1 MNFRTIHARIN
12 LMLIIIG
19 IIFLG
24 LLSTLFLTI
33 YKQEK
38 LILKESKLQFQNE
51 VNSLITNKT
60 EILKQVA
67 YDYTFWNDFAYHM
80 GKADSVWFENN
91 ITTILRSFRVDY
103 VCVYDTTFQMVHEAA
118 APTIKLHAF
127 ITNEVLVRLKEKRF
141 LNFFQNTP
149 EGLVEVSAASVHTE
163 DDPSHQLTRPKGYL
177 FIVRIW
183 DQEFLS
189 RISVQSGAEA
199 SLPKASDTEVTTD
212 EYVTNAEIPL
222 YDVNKQ
228 EISSIVFHRSSNL
241 INMYRRMSVY
251 MLLTMLLAISATWII
266 ISMTARKWLTKP
278 LELVTKILET
288 EDNSLINKLK
298 QCPGEFKQIGS
309 LFSDFVEQKKELRF
323 AKEKAEESDILK
335 STFLANI
342 SHEIRTPM
350 NGILGFI
357 ELLKEPIL
365 SGEEHQQ
372 YINIIEHSG
381 KRMLNIINDLIII
394 SKVETKQ
401 LEVVMS
407 ESNINDQIRYIYSFF
422 KPEAD
427 QLGLELIFK
436 TGFDDNESHI
446 WTDREKI
453 YALFTNLVNNAL
465 KFTFKGY
472 VEFGYKKRGDFL
484 EFYVKDTGVGIQEN
498 QQETIFERFRQ
509 VSENLARSHEGAGL
523 GLAISKAYVEMLG
536 GRIWVESEFGKGSTF
551 FFTIPLNKHQHDLI
565 D

>member
-1 MNFRTIHARIN
+1 MKIRTIHARIN

-19 IIFLG
+19 VIFVG

-67 YDYTFWNDFAYHM
+67 YDYTFWNDFANRL
-80 GKADSVWFENN
+80 GKADTVWFENN
-91 ITTILRSFRVDY
+91 ITTILRSFRADY
-103 VCVYDTTFQMVHEAA
+103 VCVYDTTFKMVHEAA
-118 APTIKLHAF
+118 APSVKLHNI

-141 LNFFQNTP
+141 LNFFQNTS
-149 EGLVEVSAASVHTE
+149 EGLAEVSAASVHTE
-163 DDPSHQLTRPKGYL
+163 DDPTHQLTRPKGYL

-189 RISVQSGAEA
+189 RISVQSGSEA
-199 SLPKASDTEVTTD
+199 SLPKAPDTKATTD
-212 EYVTNAEIPL
+212 EFVTTAEIPL
-222 YDVNKQ
+222 YDVNKE
-228 EISSIVFHRSSNL
+228 EISRIVFHRSSNL

-251 MLLTMLLAISATWII
+251 MILTMLLAISATWII
-266 ISMTARKWLTKP
+266 ISRTTRKWLTKP
-278 LELVTKILET
+278 LKLVTKILET
-288 EDNSLINKLK
+288 EDNSLISDLK

-309 LFSDFVEQKKELRF
+309 LFSDFVEQKKELRV

-350 NGILGFI
+350 NGILGFV

-381 KRMLNIINDLIII
+381 KRMLNIINDLISI
-394 SKVETKQ
+394 SKVEAKQ

-407 ESNINDQIRYIYSFF
+407 ETNINDQIRYIYSFF

-427 QLGLELIFK
+427 QLGLGLIFN
-436 TGFDDNESHI
+436 TGLDDHESYV

-453 YALFTNLVNNAL
+453 YALFTNLVKNAL
-465 KFTFKGY
+465 KFTSKGF

-484 EFYVKDTGVGIQEN
+484 EFYVKDTGVGIEES
-498 QQETIFERFRQ
+498 QQEIIFERFRQ
-509 VSENLARSHEGAGL
+509 VSETLARSHEGAGL

-551 FFTIPLNKHQHDLI
+551 YFTIPMSKQKHDLI